1 MDVNAIE
8 TLSELLARPEGRW
21 SLAEGA
27 VAVARLRDPGLSFE
41 AIAASMDELG
51 AEAREEIAGARHPR
65 FVAAG
70 IARALFERRGF
81 TAVPQGDEQPE
92 ALFIDLALA
101 TRRALPS
108 LLVLLFIETARR
120 AGFRFSAIALPGMTL
135 LRHDAGDRPFL
146 FDPVR
151 AARPVTVDEVRGMVS
166 SALAGKASKP
176 EFREGWLRPLT
187 QEQLLARMLTNLKA
201 LHWRAGHYDAALGA
215 IRLLLAIRPDDPREI
230 RDSGRLLFL
239 LTRYHDAIGAFET
252 YLSHNP
258 HGEDAD
264 AVRMLLLEARAGLTP

>member
-1 MDVNAIE
+1 MNAIE

-27 VAVARLRDPGLSFE
+27 LAVARLRDPGLSFE

-51 AEAREEIAGARHPR
+51 AEARAAVGGARHPR

-70 IARALFERRGF
+70 VGRALFERRGF
-81 TAVPQGDEQPE
+81 VAVPQGDEYPE
-92 ALFIDLALA
+92 ALYIDRALE

-135 LRHDAGDRPFL
+135 LRHDSGERPFL

-151 AARPVTVDEVRGMVS
+151 AARPVTLDEVRGMVA
-166 SALAGKASKP
+166 SALAGKTPKPP

-201 LHWRAGHYDAALGA
+201 LYWRAGDYDAALGA

-239 LTRYHDAIGAFET
+239 LTRYRDAIGAFET

-258 HGEDAD
+258 RGEDAD